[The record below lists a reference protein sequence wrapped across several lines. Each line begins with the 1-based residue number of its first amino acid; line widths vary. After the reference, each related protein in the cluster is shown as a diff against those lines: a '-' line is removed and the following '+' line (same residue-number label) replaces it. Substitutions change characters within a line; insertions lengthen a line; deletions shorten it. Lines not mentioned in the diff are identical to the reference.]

1 MKENNYK
8 LSRIVSK
15 ITIYLFLVVF
25 AIFIIIPFYWML
37 VTALKT
43 QAEIELIPPS
53 LFPKE
58 FAWSNFLSKEP
69 GESAFTYN
77 QQARFDLFFKNTLIV
92 SFFSTLGTLIT
103 TILSA
108 FAFSRLSFK
117 GRDFLFA
124 ALLSTMMIPGE
135 MLIITNFV
143 TVSKFGW
150 INQYQALI
158 VPFMT
163 SVFYIFF
170 LRQAF
175 KKIPD
180 ELYYAAKVDGT
191 SDFKYLWR
199 IMIPI
204 ASPTIVTITIL
215 NALGAWNA
223 YIWPNLVTNDVSMRL
238 ITNGLNTAFTVDSR
252 PARNMQMA
260 ASTIVTVPILFI
272 FLILRKQIMRGVSRS
287 GIKG

>member
-1 MKENNYK
+1 MNNNYK
-8 LSRIVSK
+8 TTKILSRITV
-15 ITIYLFLVVF
+15 YLFLIAF
-25 AIFIIIPFYWML
+25 ALFIIIPFYWML
-37 VTALKT
+37 VTALKSK
-43 QAEIELIPPS
+43 AEVELIPPTF
-53 LFPKE
+53 FPKE
-58 FAWSNFLSKEP
+58 FAWSNFFSKVQ

-77 QQARFDLFFKNTLIV
+77 PQARFDIFFKNTIIV
-92 SFFSTLGTLIT
+92 ALFSTAGTLVT

-108 FAFSRLSFK
+108 FAFSRLKFK
-117 GRDFLFA
+117 GREVLFG

-158 VPFMT
+158 IPFMT
-163 SVFYIFF
+163 SIFYIFF
-170 LRQAF
+170 LRQSF
-175 KKIPD
+175 KQIPD

-204 ASPTIVTITIL
+204 GSPTIVTITIL
-215 NALGAWNA
+215 NALGSWNA

-238 ITNGLNTAFTVDSR
+238 ITNGLNTAFSVDGR
-252 PARNMQMA
+252 PAINMQMA
-260 ASTIVTVPILFI
+260 ASTIVTLPILVL

>member
-1 MKENNYK
+1 MEKNKNYK
-8 LSRIVSK
+8 IWHIVSK
-15 ITIYLFLVVF
+15 VLIYLFLIAL
-25 AIFIIIPFYWML
+25 AIFIIIPFYWMI

-43 QAEIELIPPS
+43 KAEVELIPPT
-53 LFPKE
+53 LFPKDI
-58 FAWSNFLSKEP
+58 AWSNFFSKTK
-69 GESAFTYN
+69 SAFTYN
-77 QQARFDLFFKNTLIV
+77 PQARFDIFFKNTIIV
-92 SFFSTLGTLIT
+92 AFFSTLGTLIT
-103 TILSA
+103 TILAA

-117 GRDFLFA
+117 GRDFLFG

-143 TVSKFGW
+143 TVSNFGW
-150 INQYQALI
+150 INQFQALI
-158 VPFMT
+158 IPFMT

-170 LRQAF
+170 LRQTF
-175 KKIPD
+175 KQIPD

-204 ASPTIVTITIL
+204 GSPTIVTISIL
-215 NALGAWNA
+215 NALGSWNA
-223 YIWPNLVTNDVSMRL
+223 YIWPNLVTNEVSMRL
-238 ITNGLNTAFTVDSR
+238 ITNGLNTAFSVDGR

-260 ASTIVTVPILFI
+260 ASAIVTIPILI
-272 FLILRKQIMRGVSRS
+272 LFLLLRKQIMRGVSRS